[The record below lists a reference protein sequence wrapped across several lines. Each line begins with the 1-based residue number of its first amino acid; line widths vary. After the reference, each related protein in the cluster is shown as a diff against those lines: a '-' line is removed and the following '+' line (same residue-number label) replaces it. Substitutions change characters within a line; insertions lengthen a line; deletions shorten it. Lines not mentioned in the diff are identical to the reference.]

1 MATTLFLSVQSVRE
15 LVSKIGLGPFTR
27 LLVERLE
34 ADFRRWPQ
42 FDKSPRAAS
51 HSPLGVIELM
61 PTADQ
66 ERYAFKYVN
75 GHPANHLLGMPTVM
89 AFGGLAS
96 VETGWPLMI
105 SEMTILTA
113 IRTAAT
119 SALAARTLAQSGA
132 TSMTMIG
139 TGAQSEFQVIAFRE
153 VLGIEVFRIFDIDSQ
168 AIERLRDNLTDDGFI
183 FIPYHSVESAVPA
196 GDIVTTATAA
206 KSRAAVLTSGMV
218 RPGQHINAIGGDCP
232 GKTEIH
238 PDVLRQARV
247 FVEFAPQ
254 TRIEGDIQQMEP
266 DFPVTELWE
275 VLTDRQP
282 GRQTAE
288 DITVFD
294 SVGFALEDFSTLSLV
309 YDLAREHGLGETID
323 LVPKMNDVRN
333 LYGLL
338 RQGDS
343 TR

>member
-1 MATTLFLSVQSVRE
+1 MATTRFLSVQSVRE
-15 LVSKIGLGPFTR
+15 LVSKIWLGPFTR

-34 ADFRRWPQ
+34 ADFRRWPE

-61 PTADQ
+61 PTADR

-75 GHPANHLLGMPTVM
+75 GHPANRLQGMPTVM
-89 AFGGLAS
+89 AFGGLAD
-96 VETGWPLMI
+96 VATGWPLML

-119 SALAARTLAQSGA
+119 SALAARTLANPA
-132 TSMTMIG
+132 AKSMTLIG
-139 TGAQSEFQVIAFRE
+139 TGAQSEFQVVAFRE
-153 VLGIEVFRIFDIDSQ
+153 VLGIEVFRIFDIDPK
-168 AIERLRDNLTDDGFI
+168 AMERLRHNLIDEGI
-183 FIPYHSVESAVPA
+183 VFIPYHSAESAAPL
-196 GDIVTTATAA
+196 GDIVTTSTAD
-206 KSRAAVLTSGMV
+206 KSRAAILTPEMV
-218 RPGQHINAIGGDCP
+218 VPGQHINAIGGDCP

-238 PDVLRQARV
+238 PDVLREARV

-275 VLTDRQP
+275 VVTGRKP
-282 GRQTAE
+282 GRQSAE
-288 DITVFD
+288 DVTVFD

-309 YDLAREHGLGETID
+309 CDLAHEHGIGETID
-323 LVPKMNDVRN
+323 LVPEMNDVRD
-333 LYGLL
+333 LYGLFK
-338 RQGDS
+338 RG
-343 TR
+343 R

>member
-1 MATTLFLSVQSVRE
+1 MATTLFLSVRSVRE
-15 LVSKIGLGPFTR
+15 LLRKIGVGPFTR
-27 LLVERLE
+27 LLVERLD
-34 ADFRRWPQ
+34 ADFRRWPE

-61 PTADQ
+61 PTADR

-75 GHPANHLLGMPTVM
+75 GHPANRRFGMPTVM
-89 AFGGLAS
+89 AFGGLAA
-96 VETGWPLMI
+96 VETGWPLML

-119 SALAARTLAQSGA
+119 SALAARALANPGAESVTLIGA
-132 TSMTMIG
+132 
-139 TGAQSEFQVIAFRE
+139 GAQSEFQAIAFRE
-153 VLGIEVFRIFDIDSQ
+153 VLGIEVFRLFDIDPE
-168 AIERLRDNLTDDGFI
+168 AIGRLRDNLIEDGFI
-183 FIPYHSVESAVPA
+183 FIPYHSAESAVAA
-196 GDIVTTATAA
+196 GDIVTTATAD
-206 KSRAAVLTSGMV
+206 KNRAAILTPDMV
-218 RPGQHINAIGGDCP
+218 QPGQHINAIGGDCP

-238 PDVLRQARV
+238 PDVLRESRV

-275 VLTDRQP
+275 VLAGRQP
-282 GRQTAE
+282 GRRTAE
-288 DITVFD
+288 EVTVFD

-309 YDLAREHGLGETID
+309 YDLAREHGIGETLD
-323 LVPKMNDVRN
+323 LVPEMNDVRN

-338 RQGDS
+338 R
-343 TR
+343 